1 MSRWGFLL
9 IAAGLLLAAGGG
21 NAQNNPPAADQKAK
35 SQSEAEEQAPPE
47 EDESAAPKQ
56 YSFNP
61 LQASKDVKVGNY
73 YFKKGN
79 YKAAARR
86 FREATR
92 WNDGNA
98 DAWLRLGE
106 ASEKQDDMKAAR
118 EAYEKYLQLSPD
130 AKNAAEIRKKIEKL
144 KG

>member
-1 MSRWGFLL
+1 M
-9 IAAGLLLAAGGG
+9 AAGLLLVVAGS
-21 NAQNNPPAADQKAK
+21 NAQNPPGSNQKSK
-35 SQSEAEEQAPPE
+35 SQPEAEEQAPPE

-61 LQASKDVKVGNY
+61 LQASKDVRVGNY

-79 YKAAARR
+79 YKGAARR
-86 FREATR
+86 YREATR

-98 DAWLRLGE
+98 DAWLRLAE
-106 ASEKQDDMKAAR
+106 ASEKQDDTKAAR